1 MSLKDSSN
9 SKVGDVESLA
19 VLVVEASVEVAAL
32 VVVASQEAVVAVL
45 VVVDIIIYSVTDLY
59 AHSYEQKCS

>member
-1 MSLKDSSN
+1 MALKDSSN
-9 SKVGDVESLA
+9 SKVGDVEALA

-32 VVVASQEAVVAVL
+32 VVASQEAVVAVL